1 MANKIYT
8 IIGDVVEYKTKCI
21 KERTVSEYEMKTSK
35 SGVWTESNKNKT
47 VIEAYDSGNDLEITF
62 NSRDGYDE
70 VEEQT
75 LIFDYEQAFQLY
87 CFLDLWHKTD
97 PHFERMAHVNKKP
110 KK

>member
-8 IIGDVVEYKTKCI
+8 IIEDVVEYKTKFI
-21 KERTVSEYEMKTSK
+21 KEGKVTEYEMKTSK
-35 SGVWTESNKNKT
+35 SDAWSDSNKNKT
-47 VIEAYDSGNDLEITF
+47 VIEAWDSGDDLEITF
-62 NSRDGYDE
+62 NIRDGYNE

-75 LIFDYEQAFQLY
+75 LLFDYEQAFQLY

-97 PHFERMAHVNKKP
+97 PNFNRLYHVDKKP